1 MDSENDSEDM
11 LTGGRSCGMEFTRGG
26 LSVSSVSRSTDRPSS
41 VDNDMRGGSSVTG
54 VVSPVNT
61 DILSG
66 TGGGPEENEV
76 LVGEMDDTSPCVLQ
90 LNLEGKGSGGF
101 QDIVLS
107 LLPIL
112 PIVDDLIILLRAVRS
127 STFFSVNGKY
137 SAKWVVMSSLG
148 GRWPKK
154 FRNFDGLLAEAGLA
168 RPVDDVGE

>member
-1 MDSENDSEDM
+1 
-11 LTGGRSCGMEFTRGG
+11 
-26 LSVSSVSRSTDRPSS
+26 

-66 TGGGPEENEV
+66 TGGGAEENEV

-107 LLPIL
+107 LFPIL